1 MATSLDEISIVE
13 DVTLCSICFEKF
25 KKPRYLPCS
34 HSFCHSCLSSYIASV
49 RTSTEPRL
57 GFHCPLCREYI
68 HYQGTIDKPEDIV
81 NLFPENYLL
90 EKILEKGDQL
100 NCESCLRDNEEEE
113 AIAFCA
119 TCMENLCQVCT
130 KCHKKGLVTKS
141 HKVYQLSK
149 MKSSN
154 ILSDSVSNLS
164 CSKHKNREIE
174 LFCND
179 HKALCCTM
187 CVSTEHR
194 KCDRVDTVEVA
205 AKSLR
210 ESGKLSGLL
219 TEVKNLEKKL
229 TGSKAR
235 QEKNI
240 TEIEDSVDSLTEKAE
255 KELKILV
262 EHLEKLKNDLLQKI
276 SVAGKTSQEK
286 IRKSLEIVT
295 DGISCAKSCGDKVE
309 RAMEKGSDVQLLM
322 EYYLARATQEQMK
335 SFQFTEKYVSIL
347 ENKPEMLQQIKDMK
361 TLSQIEAFDMEKDV
375 NRVYEK
381 ELSFKQEFDLL
392 NANIRSGNFLSDGT
406 FVVVNHELNG
416 QCFFYD
422 ENFTC
427 IKTIDGLRLPFAV
440 IEYANEF
447 FVTCFDTQ
455 SIKVFSTSNYLE
467 TQNIK
472 LDIYVYG
479 IACKNDTFY
488 VACGDKIIKINR
500 YGHKIKEYKTGS
512 RVVHLLVLNS
522 VDLVYSNKEKNIVT
536 AMTDNGNTLWEY
548 KSSNLKGP
556 YGLERDNAENIFV
569 AGTESR
575 NIHVLSCAGEVIRVF
590 SNMPRPVFLAVNDKK
605 NICCVCSEFKKIK
618 VYELK

>member
-68 HYQGTIDKPEDIV
+68 HCKGTFDKPEDIV
-81 NLFPENYLL
+81 NFFPENYLL

-100 NCESCLRDNEEEE
+100 KCESCLRDNEEEE
-113 AIAFCA
+113 ATAYCA
-119 TCMENLCQVCT
+119 TCMENLCQVCS
-130 KCHKKGLVTKS
+130 KCHRKLLVTKS
-141 HKVYQLSK
+141 HKVYQLSE

-154 ILSDSVSNLS
+154 IFSDSVSNLT

-179 HKALCCTM
+179 HEALCCTM

-194 KCDRVDTVEVA
+194 KCDSVDTVEVA

-240 TEIEDSVDSLTEKAE
+240 TEIEDSVDSMTETTE
-255 KELKILV
+255 KELQTLV
-262 EHLEKLKNDLLQKI
+262 EHLEKLKDDLLQEI
-276 SVAGKTSQEK
+276 SKAGKTSQEK
-286 IRKSLEIVT
+286 LRKSLEIVT

-309 RAMEKGSDVQLLM
+309 RAMEKGSDVQLLV
-322 EYYLARATQEQMK
+322 EYYAARATQEHMNCFK
-335 SFQFTEKYVSIL
+335 FTEKYISIL
-347 ENKPEMLQQIKDMK
+347 ENKSEMPQQIKDMK
-361 TLSQIEAFDMEKDV
+361 NLSQIEAFGMEKDV
-375 NRVYEK
+375 TRVYEK
-381 ELSFKQEFDLL
+381 ELSFKQEL
-392 NANIRSGNFLSDGT
+392 NISNSNICSGTFLSNGT
-406 FVVVNHELNG
+406 FIVANHKLQG
-416 QCFFYD
+416 QCNVYD
-422 ENFTC
+422 EDFKC
-427 IKTIDGLRLPFAV
+427 IKTIKGLRHPFAV
-440 IEYANEF
+440 AENANEL
-447 FVTCFDTQ
+447 FVTCFNTQ
-455 SIKVFSTSNYLE
+455 SIMVFSSDDYTE
-467 TQNIK
+467 KRNIK

-479 IACKNDTFY
+479 IACKNDTLY
-488 VACGDKIIKINR
+488 VACGKKIIKIDKNG
-500 YGHKIKEYKTGS
+500 YKIKEYKTGS
-512 RVVHLLVLNS
+512 CVIHLLVLNS
-522 VDLVYSNKEKNIVT
+522 VDLVYSNKETNTVI
-536 AMTDNGNTLWEY
+536 AMNDNGNTLWEY
-548 KSSNLKGP
+548 KASNLKEP
-556 YGLERDNAENIFV
+556 YGLEKDNAENIFI
-569 AGTESR
+569 AGIQSR
-575 NIHVLSCAGEVIRVF
+575 NIHVLSCAGEVIRVI
-590 SNMPRPVFLAVNDKK
+590 SYMSKPVFVAMNEKRNV
-605 NICCVCSEFKKIK
+605 CCVCSEYKKIR